1 MLFFVILL
9 IFIPFKKEINIFMIK
24 YSMLLL
30 EYFYDRNN
38 EITTYHQ
45 RKFNL
50 PQSTRVLLYGS
61 PASGKTSMVLD
72 FLMNYDPEEILY
84 LDFKDPKFHFKD
96 MMEEDVEGFIE
107 ANQIKIIVFDHY
119 EHEYFETL
127 PMAEKIVIVSSNYYD
142 YSETFEYLNLPLL
155 DYEEFFSFQKRG
167 TETQIF
173 NLFLKQGTLPQL
185 ALSSAP
191 KEQMFL
197 NFIQSH
203 FNESEQK
210 LLTLLAHFNGATVT
224 TFQLYNHAKE
234 RYKISKDLIY
244 KQIKMFQ
251 EQGVISFIED
261 IKSTSSKKLLFF
273 DFALAKYLT
282 LTQSF
287 PRQFETMV
295 ALSLHKHNIEFK
307 TFGNSGYITQNRHLI
322 IPAPFENEESFW
334 KKAHGKFFNYKK
346 LNLSKVYIITVTN
359 SYEFKIKNIE
369 FEALPFY
376 EWIIIND
383 EY

>member
-1 MLFFVILL
+1 MQ
-9 IFIPFKKEINIFMIK
+9 
-24 YSMLLL
+24 LL

-45 RKFNL
+45 RKFNI
-50 PQSTRVLLYGS
+50 PDVKKLLIYGS
-61 PASGKTSMVLD
+61 PASGKTSLALD
-72 FLMNYDPEEILY
+72 YLMNFDPEAFLY
-84 LDFKDPKFHFKD
+84 IDFKEPKFYFRD
-96 MMEEDVEGFIE
+96 IMEEDIEGFIE
-107 ANQIKIIVFDHY
+107 ANEIKILVLDHY
-119 EHEYFETL
+119 QHNYFEL
-127 PMAEKIVIVSSNYYD
+127 FPKVDKLIVISSTYYD
-142 YSETFEYLNLPLL
+142 YTETFDYLNLPLL

-203 FNESEQK
+203 FNKSEQK

-244 KQIKMFQ
+244 RQIKMF
-251 EQGVISFIED
+251 EEEGVISFIKD

-295 ALSLHKHNIEFK
+295 ALSLYKHNIEFK

-322 IPAPFENEESFW
+322 ISAPFENEESFS
-334 KKAHGKFFNYKK
+334 KKALGKFPDYKK
-346 LNLSKVYIITVTN
+346 LNVSKVYIITVTN
-359 SYEFKIKNIE
+359 SYEFKIKTIE

-376 EWIIIND
+376 EWIVIND